1 MNKFKN
7 LVSACTQKSH
17 CAFPRLMVLIV
28 LFPINTVM
36 ADTPV
41 GWISNNT
48 MSAYTTTKGE
58 LEISASIQA
67 VNEAIDFLDIREDLF
82 KNNPRL
88 TGKSGDLDGT
98 RFEAHYG
105 LTDYLSIFARYQQHE
120 LTVDLGEIAS
130 INLVDIS
137 NSLDTTQQEIGLK
150 WMLYEG
156 DLLNPDNRKTA
167 LSLQITGTRNET
179 KAFDAVIDR
188 IDIGNLT
195 VFFSDPTTFSVSNMK
210 DEGWT
215 SRLLYTQAVDDFGIA
230 SIWFGYGESSAT
242 SGTSTNAIN
251 GTVRNLFTQ
260 DFELEEEY
268 FYLGASINFAIRPRL
283 IAYLSYEFINIAKS
297 KFSRD
302 PITPPSQLPGFLSAS
317 GLADE
322 DGNHTLT
329 ARLSYWLTPQINAS
343 VSGNLYSN
351 QFLGRLPHYNN
362 PLGESFASVPYG
374 FIGAELAYRF

>member
-1 MNKFKN
+1 
-7 LVSACTQKSH
+7 
-17 CAFPRLMVLIV
+17 MVLIV